1 MRAMAHPIA
10 APATELDLR
19 AVPDDRVA
27 HLVDGQIYSHARPRI
42 AHCATTGGI
51 YRRLANSYSDAELGG
66 PGGWLFL
73 FEPELRLGKDL
84 VVPDI
89 AGWRRERMPRAPDV
103 AQISLAPDW
112 ICEVLSNGT
121 EAFDR
126 GPKRRCYVRA
136 GVPHLWCVQPAAKLI
151 EVFRKPGDFYA
162 TVAAEVFTESIS
174 LEPFTAVPIDLSEL
188 VQWADDQPEA

>member
-1 MRAMAHPIA
+1 MIASLTWLMVKSIVTPGLGLPTAQRRAASI
-10 APATELDLR
+10 
-19 AVPDDRVA
+19 
-27 HLVDGQIYSHARPRI
+27 DGWQTRI
-42 AHCATTGGI
+42 
-51 YRRLANSYSDAELGG
+51 
-66 PGGWLFL
+66 GWLFL

>member
-1 MRAMAHPIA
+1 MAHPIA

-42 AHCATTGGI
+42 AHSATTGGI
-51 YRRLANSYSDAELGG
+51 YHQLSISYNDTRRGG

-73 FEPELRLGKDL
+73 FEPELRLGKDV

-112 ICEVLSNGT
+112 ICEVLAKGT

-126 GPKRRCYVRA
+126 GPKLRCYVRA
-136 GVPHLWCVQPAAKLI
+136 GVPHLWYVQPAAKFI
-151 EVFRKPGDFYA
+151 EVLRTQGDFYA
-162 TVAAEVFTESIS
+162 TVATEVFTESIS

-188 VQWADDQPEA
+188 VQWAHDRPEA